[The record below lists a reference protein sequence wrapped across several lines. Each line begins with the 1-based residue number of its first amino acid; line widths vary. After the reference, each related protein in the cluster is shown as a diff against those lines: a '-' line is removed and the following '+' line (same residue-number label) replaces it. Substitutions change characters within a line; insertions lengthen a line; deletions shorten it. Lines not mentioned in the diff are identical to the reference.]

1 MMVQELET
9 AKRLRLSPLL
19 IVLCD
24 RTLAVIKIAQD
35 IRKIPN
41 RGVDFSLVDWAMV
54 AQGFGARGV
63 SASSLD
69 ATAVAIDRWLA
80 EPELT
85 VLSVSVDDG
94 LYAGLT
100 Y

>member
-1 MMVQELET
+1 
-9 AKRLRLSPLL
+9 
-19 IVLCD
+19 
-24 RTLAVIKIAQD
+24 
-35 IRKIPN
+35 
-41 RGVDFSLVDWAMV
+41 
-54 AQGFGARGV
+54 GV